1 MDIMDTIILISE
13 YLILKLQ
20 ALDFF
25 FKVDYKWLIFAKFVC
40 TLSFCSYISI
50 FFFIFSRKNTSGKFN
65 KTHFVMIKCLK
76 TKIAFFLYKLV
87 TSRTFR
93 KL

>member
-1 MDIMDTIILISE
+1 MDIMDTISIISE

-50 FFFIFSRKNTSGKFN
+50 FFFHIFKK
-65 KTHFVMIKCLK
+65 K
-76 TKIAFFLYKLV
+76 Y
-87 TSRTFR
+87 FR
-93 KL
+93 KI